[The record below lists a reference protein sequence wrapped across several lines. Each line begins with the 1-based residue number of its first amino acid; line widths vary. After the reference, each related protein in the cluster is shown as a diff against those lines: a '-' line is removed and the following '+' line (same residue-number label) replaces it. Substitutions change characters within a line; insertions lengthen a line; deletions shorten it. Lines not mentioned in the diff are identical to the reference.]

1 MTRSLSEMVSEA
13 FLPHPPKALGVAVSG
28 GGDSMALLH
37 LMVSFCQQHDIAL
50 FAVTVDHQLRPAAAE
65 EARSVAAFCEKAGVA
80 HETLVWNGW
89 DGQGNL
95 QHAARDARYGEMA
108 DWARA
113 RGISTIAL
121 AHTMEDQAETVLM
134 RLARR
139 GGVDGLSGMR
149 PRVLRSGIAWV
160 RPLLAAR
167 RAELRQYLVEHGVVW
182 SEDPSNEDPNFDRIK
197 VRKAMGTL
205 ASIGID
211 VEGLA
216 DVAEQMAQS
225 RKALEWNAFVVA
237 QKLAKTRC
245 GAVIYEERQLR
256 SEPDEIRRRLFVRAI
271 NWISGA
277 TYAPRRGAVASLMRG
292 IAKGQASTADGCH
305 IRRIASDIW
314 IFRELNAVTGLQS
327 PVDVLWDRR
336 WRITPPRGL
345 KNTKDLHVRALGS
358 DGIENCPDWRGT
370 GFPHVVLLS
379 TPSIWKGDTLI
390 AAPLAGMANNWHAE
404 VDGGEESFFAELL
417 PH

>member
-1 MTRSLSEMVSEA
+1 MTHSLSEMISEA
-13 FLPHPPKALGVAVSG
+13 FLPHPPKAIGVAVSG

-37 LMVSFCQQHDIAL
+37 LMAAFCQQHGIAL
-50 FAVTVDHQLRPAAAE
+50 FAVTVDHRLRPAAAE
-65 EARSVAAFCEKAGVA
+65 EAQAVAAFCKQAGVP
-80 HETLVWNGW
+80 HDTLAWEGW

-95 QHAARDARYGEMA
+95 QNAARDARYREMA

-113 RGISTIAL
+113 KGILTIAV
-121 AHTMEDQAETVLM
+121 AHTIEDQAETVLM

-149 PRVLRSGIAWV
+149 PRILRSGVTWV
-160 RPLLAAR
+160 RPLLRAH
-167 RAELRQYLVEHGVVW
+167 RAELRQYLRDHGVGW
-182 SEDPSNEDPNFDRIK
+182 SEDPSNEDLSFERIK
-197 VRKAMGTL
+197 VRKAMETL

-211 VEGLA
+211 ADGLS
-216 DVAEQMAQS
+216 DVAEQMAQA
-225 RKALEWNAFVVA
+225 RKALEWNAFIVA
-237 QKLAKTRC
+237 QKVARTRC
-245 GAVIYEERQLR
+245 GAVVYEERLLR
-256 SEPDEIRRRLFVRAI
+256 SQPDEIRRRLFVRAI

-277 TYAPRRGAVASLMRG
+277 TYAPRRGAVASLMHG

-314 IFRELNAVTGLQS
+314 IFRELNAVTGLQA

-345 KNTKDLHVRALGS
+345 KNTKDLHVRALGP
-358 DGIENCPDWRGT
+358 DGIENCPNWRAT